1 MPSPIRIAIFG
12 TTGSGK
18 TSFINCATGTDL
30 GVGHEADSATKNIQ
44 QAVVPSDKVGQR
56 KVILVD
62 TPGFSDTDLED
73 PQLFLK
79 IANWIAKSHNSGEPL
94 NGAIFLQSISQP
106 RVVKSEK
113 DAVELFEKIV
123 GSQAFPQVVVASS
136 MWDTLKYSATGNKN
150 ENSSL
155 EIVRQFLNFPQ
166 TTFQL
171 VEELRKSKGLVWDT
185 SAGTFLKTNLDVRIQ
200 QTDEQIRIVGNTT
213 ARLKKTL
220 ARLKE
225 WARTFTTA
233 TIAGTNLVWTTMK
246 VGGSLL
252 QDVLILVDDFLPYM
266 GN

>member
-1 MPSPIRIAIFG
+1 M
-12 TTGSGK
+12 
-18 TSFINCATGTDL
+18 
-30 GVGHEADSATKNIQ
+30 
-44 QAVVPSDKVGQR
+44 PSDKVGQR

-123 GSQAFPQVVVASS
+123 GSQASPQVVVASS

-150 ENSSL
+150 ESNRKGVWSNLEDGKAKFARFYNNEDSSL

-233 TIAGTNLVWTTMK
+233 TVSRFRNR
-246 VGGSLL
+246 
-252 QDVLILVDDFLPYM
+252 
-266 GN
+266 